1 MLKPKLTTSP
11 ASGATQRR
19 SAGSTLPEPVY
30 SQAMPNSAAIY
41 VKPISKVP
49 QAMNMKRADSTA
61 HRMWRV
67 SCQRSMHRP
76 ASSTGSSVLWAS
88 AP

>member
-1 MLKPKLTTSP
+1 MLKPKLMTSP
-11 ASGATQRR
+11 ESGATHRR

-30 SQAMPNSAAIY
+30 SQATPNSAAIY

-49 QAMNMKRADSTA
+49 QAMNMKKADSTA
-61 HRMWRV
+61 HRMRRV

-76 ASSTGSSVLWAS
+76 ASSTGSSVL
-88 AP
+88 

>member
-1 MLKPKLTTSP
+1 MLKPKLMISP
-11 ASGATQRR
+11 ESGATHRR

-30 SQAMPNSAAIY
+30 SQATPNSAAIY

-49 QAMNMKRADSTA
+49 QAMNMKKADSTA
-61 HRMWRV
+61 HRIWWV